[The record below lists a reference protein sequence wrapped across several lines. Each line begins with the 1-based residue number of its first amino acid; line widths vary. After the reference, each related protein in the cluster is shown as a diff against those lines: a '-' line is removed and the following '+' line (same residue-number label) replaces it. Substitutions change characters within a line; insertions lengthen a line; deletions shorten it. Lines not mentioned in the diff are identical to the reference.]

1 MRITILG
8 LKDMCSA
15 MAPNLIEAG
24 YEVTLYHGP
33 RHQAVNTLPAGA
45 QVAYTVA
52 DAVRE
57 AQVAITMVADDAAED
72 ALTFYPG
79 GLLNN
84 LPASAIHLCMSSIS
98 VEASLRLAG
107 AHEGAGQGYVAAPV
121 LGLPAAAASRRL
133 WIMAAGPDAQ
143 VLRCMGILEALG
155 QGITRV
161 GTRPEL
167 AHALKLGANALT
179 VAMVETLAEVLA
191 FGEKA
196 GLPPAEYMRIL
207 NLGLFRSPLMDAFG
221 GLIVRRD
228 QEPSIQTLDLAA
240 KDLGLLI
247 QGAKDLDVPLPM
259 AGPLML
265 QLQEARALG
274 LGNRDITALSMVRR
288 QAAGLAQPIA
298 PGQSE
303 GVKPRPRLER
313 RKASV
318 PRKAGEPEKRKA
330 QAAGA
335 GPEGTAAQ
343 ESGHT
348 YSARSDQGTVL
359 LDLARTT
366 HFERHG
372 NTVWA
377 WVEGKRHATF
387 WRGFPE
393 VEQALGQVLFV
404 RIRREILLNPQS
416 VQSLKPLLWGRAR
429 VSVAGGQELTADRDA
444 VRRLKFLLN

>member
-33 RHQAVNTLPAGA
+33 RQQAANALPAGA

-52 DAVRE
+52 EAVRE

-121 LGLPAAAASRRL
+121 LGLPGAAASRRL

-143 VLRCMGILEALG
+143 VLRCLGILEALG

-228 QEPSIQTLDLAA
+228 LEPTIQTLDLAA
-240 KDLGLLI
+240 KDLGQLI

-274 LGNRDITALSMVRR
+274 LGSRDVTALSMVRR
-288 QAAGLAQPIA
+288 QAAGLVQPIA
-298 PGQSE
+298 PGQS
-303 GVKPRPRLER
+303 GGARPRPRLER
-313 RKASV
+313 RRASV

-330 QAAGA
+330 PVAEADPEPPAPGA
-335 GPEGTAAQ
+335 GP
-343 ESGHT
+343 T
-348 YSARSDQGTVL
+348 YSAQSDEGTVL

-429 VSVAGGQELTADRDA
+429 VSVAGGQELTADRNA
-444 VRRLKFLLN
+444 ARRLRFLLN